1 MANLKEIGLKILTL
15 CTKWSGLHK
24 VKPLNKQKFA
34 NKNLKKNDSYTYET
48 AE

>member
-1 MANLKEIGLKILTL
+1 MHKMVVCIYK
-15 CTKWSGLHK
+15 SGLHK